1 MRINNHIYS
10 YFLFLFSIIPIT
22 IMIGSAVSVLNIL
35 LIDLS
40 FILLIIY
47 LGNYSFLKNQ
57 NLFYFFILY
66 VYLIFNSLISLDFNL
81 GLNRNFGFIRIIL
94 FFIAVN
100 FFFNQKLFFNKVIKV
115 WCLTILVV
123 LADVCFEFYFGKNII
138 GFGGLYG
145 DRIVSFFKDEP
156 IVGGYLNCFYLLIIG
171 FLIDS
176 FKNNKIFSSKIQ
188 FFIVLFLI
196 FYLICIIL
204 TGERSNTIRASLGLF
219 VFIIYFNEIKTKIK
233 ILSLVAVF
241 IFTTILISNSSFLKM
256 RFINQIDSLLNNK
269 NIYFQLYDSG
279 YHVFK
284 NYPIFGVGNKNY
296 RVETCREFRKN
307 EKIEIENYEC
317 STHPHQIYFE
327 LLSEHGIF
335 GTVIILFVLYKLIFS
350 KIKNTILTKNNYLKK
365 GCLIYLL
372 FIFIPIIPSGA
383 FFNNYMLTIFII
395 NLSIF
400 YGSDKKL
407 NIFKNY

>member
-296 RVETCREFRKN
+296 RVETCREFKKN

>member
-1 MRINNHIYS
+1 MRINNHIYN

-22 IMIGSAVSVLNIL
+22 IMIGSAISVLNIL

-57 NLFYFFILY
+57 NLLYFFILY
-66 VYLIFNSLISLDFNL
+66 IYLIFNSLISLDFNL

-241 IFTTILISNSSFLKM
+241 IFTTVLISNSSFLKM

-307 EKIEIENYEC
+307 EKVEIENYEC

-335 GTVIILFVLYKLIFS
+335 GTGIILFVLYKLIFS
-350 KIKNTILTKNNYLKK
+350 KIKNTILTKNNYLRK

-400 YGSDKKL
+400 YGSDRKL

>member
-22 IMIGSAVSVLNIL
+22 IMIGSAISVLNIL

>member
-1 MRINNHIYS
+1 
-10 YFLFLFSIIPIT
+10 
-22 IMIGSAVSVLNIL
+22 MIGSAVSVLNIL

>member
-1 MRINNHIYS
+1 MRINNFTYN
-10 YFLFLFSIIPIT
+10 YFLFLFSIIPMT
-22 IMIGSAVSVLNIL
+22 IMIGSAISVLNIL

-40 FILLIIY
+40 FIFLIIS
-47 LGNYSFLKNQ
+47 LGNYSFLKNK

-66 VYLIFNSLISLDFNL
+66 IYLIFNSIISLDFNL

-100 FFFNQKLFFNKVIKV
+100 FFFNQKLFFHKVIKI
-115 WCLTILVV
+115 WCLTILIV

-138 GFGGLYG
+138 GFGELYG

-171 FLIDS
+171 FLIDTL
-176 FKNNKIFSSKIQ
+176 KNNKMFSSRFQ
-188 FFIVLFLI
+188 FFIVLLLI

-204 TGERSNTIRASLGLF
+204 TGERSNTIRAFLGLF
-219 VFIIYFNEIKTKIK
+219 IFITFFNEIKKKTKI
-233 ILSLVAVF
+233 ISLVTVF
-241 IFTTILISNSSFLKM
+241 IVTTILISNSSFLKL
-256 RFINQIDSLLNNK
+256 RFVNQIDSLLNNK
-269 NIYFQLYDSG
+269 NIYFQLYNSG

-284 NYPIFGVGNKNY
+284 NYPLFGVGNKNY
-296 RVETCREFRKN
+296 RVETCREFKKN
-307 EKIEIENYEC
+307 EKFEIANYEC

-335 GTVIILFVLYKLIFS
+335 GTILIFFVIYKLIFS
-350 KIKNTILTKNNYLKK
+350 KIRNTILTKNNYLKK

-372 FIFIPIIPSGA
+372 FIFVPIIPSGA

>member
-1 MRINNHIYS
+1 MRINNHIYN

-22 IMIGSAVSVLNIL
+22 IMIGSAISVLNIL

-47 LGNYSFLKNQ
+47 LGNYSFLKNK
-57 NLFYFFILY
+57 NLIYFFILY
-66 VYLIFNSLISLDFNL
+66 IYLIFNSLISLDFNL
-81 GLNRNFGFIRIIL
+81 GLSRNFGFIRIIL

-100 FFFNQKLFFNKVIKV
+100 FFFNQQLFFNKVIKV
-115 WCLTILVV
+115 WCLTILIV
-123 LADVCFEFYFGKNII
+123 LVDVCFEFYFGKNIL

-171 FLIDS
+171 FLIDT
-176 FKNNKIFSSKIQ
+176 FKKNKLFSNKLQ
-188 FFIVLFLI
+188 FFIVLLLI
-196 FYLICIIL
+196 FYLICVVL
-204 TGERSNTIRASLGLF
+204 TGERSNTIRAFSGLF
-219 VFIIYFNEIKTKIK
+219 IFMIYFKEIKTKTK
-233 ILSLVAVF
+233 ITSLATVF
-241 IFTTILISNSSFLKM
+241 IVAAILISNSTFLKL
-256 RFINQIDSLLNNK
+256 RFINQIDSLFSK
-269 NIYFQLYDSG
+269 NIYFQLYNSG

-284 NYPIFGVGNKNY
+284 NYPLFGVGNKNY
-296 RVETCREFRKN
+296 RVETCREFKKN
-307 EKIEIENYEC
+307 EKNEIANYEC

-327 LLSEHGIF
+327 LLAEHGIF
-335 GTVIILFVLYKLIFS
+335 GTILIFYVIYKLIFS

-365 GCLIYLL
+365 GCLIYLIL
-372 FIFIPIIPSGA
+372 IFIPIIPSGA

>member
-1 MRINNHIYS
+1 MKINNFIYN
-10 YFLFLFSIIPIT
+10 YFLFLFSIIPMT
-22 IMIGSAVSVLNIL
+22 IMIGSAISVLNIL

-47 LGNYSFLKNQ
+47 LGNFSFLKNK
-57 NLFYFFILY
+57 NLIYFFILY
-66 VYLIFNSLISLDFNL
+66 IYLIFNSLISLDFNL
-81 GLNRNFGFIRIIL
+81 GLSRNFGFIRIIL

-100 FFFNQKLFFNKVIKV
+100 FFFNQQLFFNKVIKV
-115 WCLTILVV
+115 WCLTILIV
-123 LADVCFEFYFGKNII
+123 LVDVCFEFYFGKNIL

-171 FLIDS
+171 FLIDT
-176 FKNNKIFSSKIQ
+176 FKKNKLFSNKLQ
-188 FFIVLFLI
+188 FFIVLLLI
-196 FYLICIIL
+196 FYLICVVL
-204 TGERSNTIRASLGLF
+204 TGERSNTIRAFSGLF
-219 VFIIYFNEIKTKIK
+219 IFMIYFKEIKTKTK
-233 ILSLVAVF
+233 ITSLATVF
-241 IFTTILISNSSFLKM
+241 IVAAILISNSTFLKL
-256 RFINQIDSLLNNK
+256 RFINQIDSLFSK
-269 NIYFQLYDSG
+269 NIYFQLYNSG

-284 NYPIFGVGNKNY
+284 NYPLFGVGNKNY
-296 RVETCREFRKN
+296 RVETCREFKKN
-307 EKIEIENYEC
+307 EKNEIANYEC

-327 LLSEHGIF
+327 LLAEHGIF
-335 GTVIILFVLYKLIFS
+335 GTILIFYVIYKLIFS

-365 GCLIYLL
+365 GCLIYLIL
-372 FIFIPIIPSGA
+372 IFIPIIPSGA